1 MKNLFKNSY
10 IALAVLAL
18 GFSACT
24 EEVEYNPAEVPA
36 TAQVYFSNTN
46 GAQIDL
52 AKEAT
57 SFDIAVSRAEAGAAA
72 SIDVYVTADESANAV
87 FDFPATV
94 EFADSAVSAVYTVNV
109 KEGVELEYSVF
120 HNINLSIDESLATP
134 YGNSSYTFQVGV
146 PAPWSEWA
154 AIAGHETAT
163 YTFTQYVSGSYPVE
177 VSYREHQIE
186 TNRAQFMF
194 YTTGIGTLSDFVVEY
209 DKNTGMCQVPA
220 GQAFLTHSTY
230 GPVFVS
236 DLVNY
241 PFVIKDGDGNPIEM
255 TYENQPCTYDAETGL
270 FTLNLIYYIDKNL
283 GSSASGYFAYG
294 TETIQLAGF
303 KQYDYS
309 LAMQYRGNYVD
320 NNGTNNAVISTT
332 KGVDVAKYLM
342 TVISADEDA
351 NAAIQGMLKG
361 EVPCDTLTEG
371 GFYAY
376 PIAES
381 GKYKA
386 LAITFDAEGNALEA
400 YSTDFEFWVAGDSNP
415 WQSLGYAMYTDD
427 VILPLFGNP
436 VMSYYVEVLENKDQ
450 PGLFRMVDPY
460 GPEFPLYPYASSYA
474 EGSYIEI
481 DATDAEGVWIEGWQT
496 TGLDVQ
502 NNGLMDITSMAWYQA
517 NAQGAT
523 KEDAKEAGFCGIY
536 AEGVIT
542 FPVDGILTGIGGKA
556 YYSNRNGAFALD
568 LNTLVESIPAE
579 VAAARSA
586 AGRTHFGFNL
596 NYNFE
601 MGVKKAAGFKKI
613 DNSFLT
619 LKDAVIE

>member
-1 MKNLFKNSY
+1 MKKLFKNSY

-52 AKEAT
+52 AKEAR

-72 SIDVYVTADESANAV
+72 SIDVYVTADSLANTV

-94 EFADSAVSAVYTVNV
+94 EFADSASTAVYTVNV

-154 AIAGHETAT
+154 AIEGHETAT
-163 YTFTQYVSGSYPVE
+163 YNFTQYVSGSYPVA

-241 PFVIKDGDGNPIEM
+241 PFVIKDDAGNPIEM

-270 FTLNLIYYIDKNL
+270 FTLNLIYYIDKSL
-283 GSSASGYFAYG
+283 GSSASGYFTYG
-294 TETIQLAGF
+294 TETIQLSGF

-309 LAMQYRGNYVD
+309 LAMQYRGHYVD
-320 NNGTNNAVISTT
+320 NNGVDNAVISTT
-332 KGVDVAKYLM
+332 MGADVAQYLM
-342 TVISADEDA
+342 TVVSADEDL
-351 NAAIQGMLKG
+351 NATVSGMLDG
-361 EVPCDTLTEG
+361 SVPCDTLTES

-376 PIAES
+376 PLTES
-381 GKYKA
+381 GNYVA
-386 LAITFDAEGNALEA
+386 LAITFDAEGNTMDA
-400 YSTDFEFWVAGDSNP
+400 YTEEFEFFMVGEDNP
-415 WQSLGYAMYTDD
+415 WVSLGMATYTEDLLTTFFK
-427 VILPLFGNP
+427 VANETYP
-436 VMSYYVEVLENKDQ
+436 VEVRQNKDN
-450 PGLFRMVDPY
+450 PGLYRVIH
-460 GPEFPLYPYASSYA
+460 PYAAYGADTESEYFF
-474 EGSYIEI
+474 EI
-481 DATDAEGVWIEGWQT
+481 DATDPEGVYIPGVYG
-496 TGLDVQ
+496 TGLDAGYGEVS
-502 NNGLMDITSMAWYQA
+502 ITSMAYYYM
-517 NAQGAT
+517 AT
-523 KEDAKEAGFCGIY
+523 KGASLEDVKGAGYCGVF
-536 AEGVIT
+536 ADNVIT
-542 FPVDGILTGIGGKA
+542 FPAEALMISMSGYQDGAWYKSNVNGLFKLDMTDMQPVGGEEENGDASEAPAMRNNVKRELKNVEGGIKFGGLRA
-556 YYSNRNGAFALD
+556 
-568 LNTLVESIPAE
+568 
-579 VAAARSA
+579 
-586 AGRTHFGFNL
+586 
-596 NYNFE
+596 
-601 MGVKKAAGFKKI
+601 KKI
-613 DNSFLT
+613 DNTFMNLVEAE
-619 LKDAVIE
+619 LN

>member
-1 MKNLFKNSY
+1 MKKLFKNSF

-24 EEVEYNPAEVPA
+24 EEVEYAPAEAP
-36 TAQVYFSNTN
+36 TNAQVYFSNTN

-52 AKEAT
+52 AQDAK
-57 SFDIAVSRAEAGAAA
+57 SFDIAVSRVVAGEAA
-72 SIDVYVTADESANAV
+72 SIEVTVTADSLANTV
-87 FDFPATV
+87 FEFPATV
-94 EFADSAVSAVYTVNV
+94 EFADSAATATYTVTV
-109 KEGVELEYSVF
+109 KEGVTLEYEVY
-120 HNINLSIDESLATP
+120 HNIVLAFDETLTTP
-134 YGNSSYTFQVGV
+134 YGNGAYSFAVGV
-146 PAPWSEWA
+146 PAPWSEWEEF
-154 AIAGHETAT
+154 GKGT
-163 YTFTQYVSGSYPVE
+163 YNLGIYWSGTHSELPIY
-177 VSYREHQIE
+177 YREYLLNDID
-186 TNRAQFMF
+186 AQFYIPGIANSMDLTIE
-194 YTTGIGTLSDFVVEY
+194 YNRETGA
-209 DKNTGMCQVPA
+209 CQILPQFA
-220 GQAFLTHSTY
+220 ATNSNYGQVTITDIAH
-230 GPVFVS
+230 
-236 DLVNY
+236 Y
-241 PFVIKDGDGNPIEM
+241 PFTNIDPKDYE
-255 TYENQPCTYDAETGL
+255 TYPCTFDAEKGL
-270 FTLNLIYYIDKNL
+270 FTFNVAYIVCTLYNANTNGSFGNGVETFQLDGYYVP
-283 GSSASGYFAYG
+283 
-294 TETIQLAGF
+294 
-303 KQYDYS
+303 DYS
-309 LAMQYRGNYVD
+309 LNMEYRGNYVD

-332 KGVDVAKYLM
+332 KGADVAHYLM
-342 TVISADEDA
+342 TVISENEDA
-351 NAAIQGMLKG
+351 QAAVTGMLDG
-361 EVPCDTLTEG
+361 SVACDSLTQG

-436 VMSYYVEVLENKDQ
+436 AMSYYVEVLENKDQ

-517 NAQGAT
+517 MANEAT
-523 KEDAKEAGFCGIY
+523 KEDVKEAGLCGIY
-536 AEGVIT
+536 ADGVIT
-542 FPVDGILTGIGGKA
+542 FPVDGILSAIGDKA
-556 YYSNRNGAFALD
+556 YYGNRNGAFAPD

-619 LKDAVIE
+619 PTDAEIE

>member
-1 MKNLFKNSY
+1 MKKLFKNSY

-52 AKEAT
+52 AKEAR

-72 SIDVYVTADESANAV
+72 SIDVYVTADSLANTV

-154 AIAGHETAT
+154 TIEGHETAT
-163 YTFTQYVSGSYPVE
+163 YTFTQYVSGSYPVA

-186 TNRAQFMF
+186 TNKAQFMF

-241 PFVIKDGDGNPIEM
+241 PFVIKDDAGNPIEM

-270 FTLNLIYYIDKNL
+270 FTLNLIYYIDKSL
-283 GSSASGYFAYG
+283 GSSASGYFTYG
-294 TETIQLAGF
+294 TETIQLSGF

-309 LAMQYRGNYVD
+309 LAMQYRGHYVD
-320 NNGTNNAVISTT
+320 NNGVDNAVISTT
-332 KGVDVAKYLM
+332 MGADVAQYLM
-342 TVISADEDA
+342 TVVSADEDL
-351 NAAIQGMLKG
+351 NATVSGMLDG
-361 EVPCDTLTEG
+361 SVPCDTLSES

-376 PIAES
+376 PLTES
-381 GKYKA
+381 GKYVA
-386 LAITFDAEGNALEA
+386 LAVTFDAEGKDMDA
-400 YSTDFEFWVAGDSNP
+400 YTEEFEFFLVGEDNP
-415 WQSLGYAMYTDD
+415 WVSLGMATYTDD
-427 VILPLFGNP
+427 IMTPFLTEPQNYTYP
-436 VMSYYVEVLENKDQ
+436 VEVRENKDQ
-450 PGLFRMVDPY
+450 PGLFRVINPFAMFGADTSKEY
-460 GPEFPLYPYASSYA
+460 F
-474 EGSYIEI
+474 IEI
-481 DATDAEGVWIEGWQT
+481 DATDPEGVWIEGTWEV
-496 TGLDVQ
+496 GLDI
-502 NNGLMDITSMAWYQA
+502 GAGPMSITSMAWYQVA
-517 NAQGAT
+517 NNEGAT
-523 KEDAKEAGFCGIY
+523 KEDVKGAGLCGIY
-536 AEGVIT
+536 ADGVIT
-542 FPVDGILTGIGGKA
+542 FPVDGILSVMGGKA
-556 YYSNRNGAFALD
+556 YYGNRNGAFKLD
-568 LNTLVESIPAE
+568 MTDMQPVE
-579 VAAARSA
+579 AAAAKAPAVRNNISLEINEDA
-586 AGRTHFGFNL
+586 ATGFNC
-596 NYNFE
+596 
-601 MGVKKAAGFKKI
+601 GIRAKKI
-613 DNSFLT
+613 DNTFMNLVEAE
-619 LKDAVIE
+619 LN